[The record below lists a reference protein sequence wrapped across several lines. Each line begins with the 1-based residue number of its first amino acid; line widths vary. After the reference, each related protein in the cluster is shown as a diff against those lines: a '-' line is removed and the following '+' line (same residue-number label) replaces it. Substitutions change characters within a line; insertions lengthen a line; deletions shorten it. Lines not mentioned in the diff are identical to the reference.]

1 MLGLAFF
8 YIVLGM
14 NERRSLLEIHVAVL
28 LFGLAGLFG
37 KWLSLSPVII
47 VLGRVFFA
55 SITLILLLWLTGE
68 RLKIEPSKH
77 YFFLFLLG
85 LLLSVHWISFFQSI
99 QVSTVA
105 VGLLSFSCYPVLTA
119 FLEPLFFKER
129 LIKINIFYALLC
141 IIGIFLIIPR
151 FELENTVYRGVLW
164 GIFSG
169 VTFAVLT
176 ILNRKFSQ
184 RLSSLLIAFYQ
195 DFFATFLLLPLFFII
210 KPRLDSRD
218 ILLLFLLGVFCTAGA
233 HSLFI
238 KGMRYIKA
246 QTASIINSLEP
257 VYGIILAFLLLDEV
271 PSLRIIL
278 GGAVVLAAALAV
290 TISSGS
296 GISKFYT
303 TKRSRNG
310 NKI

>member
-1 MLGLAFF
+1 
-8 YIVLGM
+8 M
-14 NERRSLLEIHVAVL
+14 NERRSLLEIHMAVL

-37 KWLSLSPVII
+37 KWLAFSPVII

-55 SITLILLLWLTGE
+55 SITLILLLWYTGE

-77 YFFLFLLG
+77 YFSLFLLG

-119 FLEPLFFKER
+119 FFEPLFFKER

-218 ILLLFLLGVFCTAGA
+218 ILLLLLLGVFCTAGA

-257 VYGIILAFLLLDEV
+257 VYGIILAFFLLDEV

-278 GGAVVLAAALAV
+278 GGAVILAAALAV

-303 TKRSRNG
+303 TKRLRNG

>member
-1 MLGLAFF
+1 
-8 YIVLGM
+8 M

-37 KWLSLSPVII
+37 KWLSFSPVII

-55 SITLILLLWLTGE
+55 SITLILLLWYTGE

-119 FLEPLFFKER
+119 FFEPLFFKER

-169 VTFAVLT
+169 MTFAVLT

-195 DFFATFLLLPLFFII
+195 DFFAALLLLPFFFII
-210 KPRLDSRD
+210 KPRLDSKD
-218 ILLLFLLGVFCTAGA
+218 ILLLILLGVFCTAAA

-257 VYGIILAFLLLDEV
+257 VYGIILAFFLLDEV

-278 GGAVVLAAALAV
+278 GGAVILAAALAV

-296 GISKFYT
+296 GISNFYT
-303 TKRSRNG
+303 RKRSRNE

>member
-14 NERRSLLEIHVAVL
+14 SEQRSLQEIHVAVF

-37 KWLSLSPVII
+37 KWLSFSPVII

-55 SITLILLLWLTGE
+55 SITLILLLWYTGGS
-68 RLKIEPSKH
+68 LKLEPSKR
-77 YFFLFLLG
+77 YFSLFLLG
-85 LLLSVHWISFFQSI
+85 FLLSVHWISFFQSI
-99 QVSTVA
+99 QISTVA

-119 FLEPLFFKER
+119 FLEPLFFKEK
-129 LIKINIFYALLC
+129 LTKVNIFYALLC
-141 IIGIFLIIPR
+141 ILGIFLIIPR
-151 FELENTVYRGVLW
+151 FELENTIYRGVLW

-184 RLSSLLIAFYQ
+184 QLSSLLIAFYQ
-195 DFFATFLLLPLFFII
+195 DLFATFLLLPFFFII
-210 KPRLDSRD
+210 QPRLNSRD

-257 VYGIILAFLLLDEV
+257 VYGIILAFLLLHEV
-271 PSLRIIL
+271 PSLRTLL
-278 GGAVVLAAALAV
+278 GGAVIFAAVLAV
-290 TISSGS
+290 TVSSGS
-296 GISKFYT
+296 GISKYYA
-303 TKRSRNG
+303 TKR
-310 NKI
+310 

>member
-1 MLGLAFF
+1 
-8 YIVLGM
+8 
-14 NERRSLLEIHVAVL
+14 
-28 LFGLAGLFG
+28 
-37 KWLSLSPVII
+37 
-47 VLGRVFFA
+47 
-55 SITLILLLWLTGE
+55 
-68 RLKIEPSKH
+68 
-77 YFFLFLLG
+77 
-85 LLLSVHWISFFQSI
+85 
-99 QVSTVA
+99 
-105 VGLLSFSCYPVLTA
+105 VLTA
-119 FLEPLFFKER
+119 FFEPLFFKER

-169 VTFAVLT
+169 MTFAVLT

-195 DFFATFLLLPLFFII
+195 DFFAALLLLPFFFII
-210 KPRLDSRD
+210 KPRLDSKD
-218 ILLLFLLGVFCTAGA
+218 ILLLILLGVFCTAAA

-257 VYGIILAFLLLDEV
+257 VYGIILAFFLLDEV

-278 GGAVVLAAALAV
+278 GGAVILAAALAV

-296 GISKFYT
+296 GISNFYT
-303 TKRSRNG
+303 RKRSRNE

>member
-1 MLGLAFF
+1 MS
-8 YIVLGM
+8 
-14 NERRSLLEIHVAVL
+14 ERRSLLEIHLAVF

-37 KWLSLSPVII
+37 KWLSFSPVII
-47 VLGRVFFA
+47 VFGRVFFA
-55 SITLILLLWLTGE
+55 SITLILLLWSTG
-68 RLKIEPSKH
+68 RSIKIGPPKH
-77 YFFLFLLG
+77 YFILFLLG
-85 LLLSVHWISFFQSI
+85 LLLSLHWISFFQSI

-119 FLEPLFFKER
+119 FFEPLFFKER

-141 IIGIFLIIPR
+141 VIGIFLLIPR

-169 VTFAVLT
+169 VTFALLT

-195 DFFATFLLLPLFFII
+195 DFFASFLLLPFLFII
-210 KPRLDSRD
+210 KPRLDTRD
-218 ILLLFLLGVFCTAGA
+218 ILLLFVLGVFCTAGA
-233 HSLFI
+233 HTLFI
-238 KGMRYIKA
+238 KGMRYTKA

-278 GGAVVLAAALAV
+278 GGAVVLAAALAA
-290 TISSGS
+290 TITSGS
-296 GISKFYT
+296 GISRFFT
-303 TKRSRNG
+303 TKRLRGG